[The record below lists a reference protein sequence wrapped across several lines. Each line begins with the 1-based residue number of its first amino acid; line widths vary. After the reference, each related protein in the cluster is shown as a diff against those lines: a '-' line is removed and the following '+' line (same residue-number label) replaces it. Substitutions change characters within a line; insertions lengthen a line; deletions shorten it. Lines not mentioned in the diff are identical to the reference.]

1 MYNNLNWKDYSLNEI
16 FKLKRGVRL
25 KSEDRRKGKLPYFS
39 ASQYNNGLTDLIS
52 NPKFESNKNVIITTF
67 CDAYFID
74 FKFTASDEI
83 TILSNENLKKLNGLF
98 VSNMIMKNKSKYAF
112 GWKAFS
118 DRLKKQKILLPTK
131 KR

>member
-83 TILSNENLKKLNGLF
+83 TILSNENLKKIKWIICF
-98 VSNMIMKNKSKYAF
+98 
-112 GWKAFS
+112 
-118 DRLKKQKILLPTK
+118 
-131 KR
+131 